1 MNNGLYYALCGA
13 LTLGVLAGIAMMS
26 RVRWAAAGNLLSAG
40 CVAAAIALTLWRG
53 GIIGDTLLWIC
64 AGAGLVAG
72 LAGAWRVAMIAMPQ
86 TVGLL
91 NGLGGAASALVAY
104 VALIDGPPIGI
115 FGQSAAAVALIVGT
129 ATLSGSLVAA
139 GKLQRLLP
147 QQPVRGRARQLITLV
162 SLLSALALA
171 ALIPALDGASQIAA
185 ALICAAASAALGAAF
200 AVGVGGADMPITIS
214 LLNSLSGVAGAIA
227 GMAVSDPLL
236 VAVGGVVGASGLLL
250 TRIMC
255 RAMNRPLVGILAGG
269 AIAPKRENGE
279 ALRPEPEDAPG
290 PEPEDAP
297 AGGPDE
303 AAALLAEARFV
314 IIVPGYGM
322 ALSQAQERVRELAD
336 WLERDG
342 REVLYAIHP
351 VAGRMPGHMN
361 VLLCEVDVPYEKLR
375 EMDEINPRF
384 AQCDVALIVG
394 ANDVINPAANTARD
408 TPIYGMPVLDAARA
422 RRVILCNY
430 DTKPGYAGVE
440 NPLYS
445 DPRALTLT
453 GDAKETLEAILAAL
467 AAHGA

>member
-64 AGAGLVAG
+64 AGAGLAAG
-72 LAGAWRVAMIAMPQ
+72 LAGAWWVAMIAMPQ

-91 NGLGGAASALVAY
+91 NGLGGAASALIAY
-104 VALIDGPPIGI
+104 VALIDGPPIGL

-185 ALICAAASAALGAAF
+185 ALVCAAASAALGAAF
-200 AVGVGGADMPITIS
+200 AVGVGGADMPIAIS
-214 LLNSLSGVAGAIA
+214 LLNSLSGVAGSIA

-303 AAALLAEARFV
+303 AAALLAKARFV

-336 WLERDG
+336 RLERDG

-351 VAGRMPGHMN
+351 VAGRMTGHMN

-408 TPIYGMPVLDAARA
+408 TPIYG
-422 RRVILCNY
+422 
-430 DTKPGYAGVE
+430 YAGTGRG
-440 NPLYS
+440 
-445 DPRALTLT
+445 RA
-453 GDAKETLEAILAAL
+453 APASYCAN
-467 AAHGA
+467 